1 MNCNLRPHSGAD
13 RNYKRCAVLKIWI
26 GEMPPMWRNNC
37 CIASAVAALAL
48 LGVSGS
54 SAAAIGLPTASSDG
68 RTVIQR
74 VHSVYEAEETLH
86 RRGYYDIRLERATLP
101 YSFNACKRGVRYH
114 VHVDYYGDLVGVDE
128 LGPCS
133 RDEYDGRGRYYD
145 RYRDRQRY

>member
-1 MNCNLRPHSGAD
+1 
-13 RNYKRCAVLKIWI
+13 
-26 GEMPPMWRNNC
+26 MWRNSVC
-37 CIASAVAALAL
+37 ASGAVCLVL
-48 LGVSGS
+48 FGIS
-54 SAAAIGLPTASSDG
+54 SAQAFSPGASKPVG
-68 RTVIQR
+68 EVIVQR

-114 VHVDYYGDLVGVDE
+114 VHVNYYGDLVGVDE

-145 RYRDRQRY
+145 RHRDRQRY